1 MKTQCFLIR
10 EVFGIAVKNDY
21 IFYCGTSLLYRGVR
35 MDKSWDG
42 KFSNLKISKL
52 AFPELYQELKDLQH
66 KDRGDRLRFLAMLG
80 LYSLHNLSHN
90 KKRSASFECEQ
101 PSTGGA
107 PSSTEGKVDKL
118 QIKKSELKDRLLS
131 SMGDKI

>member
-1 MKTQCFLIR
+1 
-10 EVFGIAVKNDY
+10 
-21 IFYCGTSLLYRGVR
+21 
-35 MDKSWDG
+35 
-42 KFSNLKISKL
+42 
-52 AFPELYQELKDLQH
+52 
-66 KDRGDRLRFLAMLG
+66 MLG

-101 PSTGGA
+101 PSAEGI